1 MDDDRQ
7 LLQRWG
13 AGDADAGKAFV
24 ERYFKDVFGF
34 VRSKVASG
42 AEDLTQQVFAAC
54 VAHPERYRAEGT
66 PRAFVLGIAR
76 RVLWKYFRSER
87 RRTGALA
94 HNPKVHASGPHSPS
108 SVVGARDE
116 VRLLQRALQSLPLDQ
131 QILIELQFWQGL
143 TMRDIAEVM
152 EIPVGTVKSRLGR
165 AREALRAALEAAASE
180 PELAESSLQGLD
192 RWASELRALQ
202 QQ

>member
-1 MDDDRQ
+1 MNEDHQ

-13 AGDADAGKAFV
+13 AGDQDAGKAFV
-24 ERYFKDVFGF
+24 EQYFKDVYGF

-54 VAHPERYRAEGT
+54 AAHPERYRADGT

-87 RRTGALA
+87 RRSNALE

-108 SVVGARDE
+108 SVLGARDE
-116 VRLLQRALQSLPLDQ
+116 VRVLQRALQSLPLDQ
-131 QILIELQFWQGL
+131 QILIELQFWEGL

-152 EIPVGTVKSRLGR
+152 DIPVGTVKSRLAR
-165 AREALRAALEAAASE
+165 AREALRVAVEAAASE
-180 PELAESSLQGLD
+180 PKLAQSSLRGLEQ
-192 RWASELRALQ
+192 WAAELRALHQ
-202 QQ
+202 S